1 MPHARRTSSPGST
14 RPGSLAVVWLL
25 LGCGDADTPAAAV
38 AAKADVEEAERGAE
52 RAVGDPLLQ
61 RAREGIREGML
72 PDSLRAEVLGSTVPA
87 HARAQRVLLAMA
99 EPPPGSGEA
108 TAADEADDARS
119 RPPPILP
126 PILPPT
132 DAAAVP
138 DVAPPTDG
146 PAAGQRPV
154 SSTTADRPVRSTSRA
169 DVGGLAL
176 RTSKRGAT
184 LTIAASSSLVVGV
197 ANQPAS
203 GLVRLMIES
212 AHAGAGVLRA
222 RPKTDG
228 AAVTGVRQGQ
238 GTVQIT
244 VQLEPGW
251 TLGSVQPFSG
261 GAKVHLVA
269 PP

>member
-1 MPHARRTSSPGST
+1 
-14 RPGSLAVVWLL
+14 
-25 LGCGDADTPAAAV
+25 
-38 AAKADVEEAERGAE
+38 
-52 RAVGDPLLQ
+52 
-61 RAREGIREGML
+61 
-72 PDSLRAEVLGSTVPA
+72 
-87 HARAQRVLLAMA
+87 LLAMA
-99 EPPPGSGEA
+99 EPAPGSGEPTA
-108 TAADEADDARS
+108 TPEAADARP

-126 PILPPT
+126 PAEGQDVPDIATPERPPT
-132 DAAAVP
+132 RDAAEPSTA
-138 DVAPPTDG
+138 G
-146 PAAGQRPV
+146 RERPAAP
-154 SSTTADRPVRSTSRA
+154 TSRA
-169 DVGGLAL
+169 DLGGLTL

-212 AHAGAGVLRA
+212 AHAGSGVLQS
-222 RPKTDG
+222 RPKADG